1 MQACLS
7 VRKLKIIGCKKKFAP
22 LWWNFTILGLFWCLN
37 HAETFKKIQLLTAM
51 KILCCLHCLFSHICN
66 CNNNEGSIGGCHEQS
81 PELLPKFPLKVS
93 LRSPLKSP
101 HESART
107 LAAKRCRYMIIC
119 WYIYCKKL
127 KIWRWVKSQNLLC
140 FIPGQKR
147 LWSKSCKGKGI
158 FKINFATSLTFKNP
172 NSDENWPH
180 GRQSSFNGNA
190 MHYLQCVSFG
200 AVENILCLITG
211 QKLLWSK
218 SCRNKGSFEIE
229 FATL

>member
-1 MQACLS
+1 M
-7 VRKLKIIGCKKKFAP
+7 KFHHFRPILVSEPCRNIQKNSAFDCNE
-22 LWWNFTILGLFWCLN
+22 NFVLPTLFV
-37 HAETFKKIQLLTAM
+37 Q
-51 KILCCLHCLFSHICN
+51 SHLQ
-66 CNNNEGSIGGCHEQS
+66 CNNNDASIAGCHEQCA
-81 PELLPKFPLKVS
+81 EFLPKFPIKVS

-158 FKINFATSLTFKNP
+158 FKINFATS
-172 NSDENWPH
+172 
-180 GRQSSFNGNA
+180 
-190 MHYLQCVSFG
+190 
-200 AVENILCLITG
+200 
-211 QKLLWSK
+211 
-218 SCRNKGSFEIE
+218 
-229 FATL
+229 